1 MKAMYSRDERIKVLV
16 EERNESLFSFDETRI
31 RAYAKK
37 YDVKLPTTYKG
48 FWGGV
53 YKAICNI
60 TNAPEDVRAK
70 AKMWLAENGMSEKI
84 N

>member
-1 MKAMYSRDERIKVLV
+1 MKAMYSRDERIKVFV
-16 EERNESLFSFDETRI
+16 KERNESLFSFDETRI

-53 YKAICNI
+53 CKAICNI
-60 TNAPEDVRAK
+60 PDAPADVREK
-70 AKMWLAENGMSEKI
+70 AEKWLFENGMSVEI